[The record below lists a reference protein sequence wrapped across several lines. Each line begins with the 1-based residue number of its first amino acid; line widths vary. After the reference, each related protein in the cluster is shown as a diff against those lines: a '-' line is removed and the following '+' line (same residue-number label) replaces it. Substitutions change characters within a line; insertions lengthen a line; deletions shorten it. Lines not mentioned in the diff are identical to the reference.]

1 MVTLRGTYLRPKRR
15 VDVKA
20 ILRDPVT
27 RRALMI
33 RSVIALQARAG
44 IATTSEQAIAV
55 PDTAGRRKAGAC
67 SAAASHR

>member
-1 MVTLRGTYLRPKRR
+1 MIDPDCDRQMLALRGFYLPPRR
-15 VDVKA
+15 VDVEA

-44 IATTSEQAIAV
+44 TTTTRDQ
-55 PDTAGRRKAGAC
+55 
-67 SAAASHR
+67 AAAAVDNVERRAR